1 MTLAKKQRGTLL
13 TPVRILVALVA
24 FSAFTAGC
32 ASTRE
37 GYLYDS
43 KAPRKSS
50 VVFQD
55 ARSTSGSV
63 VAELADGEHCT
74 GKFNT
79 VPDEV
84 EMDDE
89 NRRIDREDSQV
100 GLAVLQCGARHIVR
114 CGFQRDHAGA
124 GYGHCSDTAG
134 RHFDLYF

>member
-1 MTLAKKQRGTLL
+1 MALAEKKRTTMLKPLQGMLA
-13 TPVRILVALVA
+13 LVALA
-24 FSAFTAGC
+24 ALASGC

-55 ARSTSGSV
+55 AEATNGGL
-63 VAELADGEHCT
+63 VAELADGERCT

-79 VPDEV
+79 IPDEV
-84 EMDDE
+84 EIDDE
-89 NRRIDREDSQV
+89 NRRIYREDSQV
-100 GLAVLQCGARHIVR
+100 GLAILQCGAGHVVR